1 MPADTDAVEQLLQ
14 RLSRLAADIPE
25 IAELDLNPI
34 IITPTG
40 AVVVDIK
47 LRLSTLAEEPEPYT
61 HALEKTFAQSAV
73 SPI

>member
-1 MPADTDAVEQLLQ
+1 M
-14 RLSRLAADIPE
+14 PE

-40 AVVVDIK
+40 AVAVDIK